1 MRRKLAYLKTTK
13 GRYIMYCDIL
23 IIMFFPSRNPYLEN
37 RKNQHQQK
45 QKPLVLKNFS
55 TNNKTNKKEF

>member
-1 MRRKLAYLKTTK
+1 
-13 GRYIMYCDIL
+13 MYCDIL

-45 QKPLVLKNFS
+45 QNPLFETTSAPTTKQTKKSFKQFQQQY
-55 TNNKTNKKEF
+55 NKERFC